1 MLIPASRDRQN
12 HVHGDDGGGFRQE
25 SGWFRGQEH
34 GGTCDVSSL
43 LDALSA
49 TVLLFPCQAHSLA
62 GLGVSYKRQHYA
74 PRLRKF
80 PGTVQELF
88 EKTIQNASQ
97 RFSEALG
104 LNS

>member
-1 MLIPASRDRQN
+1 MAQRTRAWRYLGYFFSFLNP
-12 HVHGDDGGGFRQE
+12 FRA
-25 SGWFRGQEH
+25 
-34 GGTCDVSSL
+34 TL
-43 LDALSA
+43 LAP
-49 TVLLFPCQAHSLA
+49 PCQAHSLA

-97 RFSEALG
+97 RWFTGRLSARNETSSFMGGPNEA
-104 LNS
+104 